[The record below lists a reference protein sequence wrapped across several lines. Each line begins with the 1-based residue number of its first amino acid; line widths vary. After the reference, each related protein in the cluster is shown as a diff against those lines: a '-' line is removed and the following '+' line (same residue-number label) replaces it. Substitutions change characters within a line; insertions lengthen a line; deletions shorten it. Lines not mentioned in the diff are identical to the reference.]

1 MKKKLIPI
9 EQFIKEVKTY
19 FINSQFTSPEAMR
32 EFDWSNETAVN
43 KVIRPIIRFYTEGMC
58 YWFAKMLNDAYPG
71 GRMCVKSGCGHIVYY
86 YEGKIYDIEGIHL
99 EKAKYFPVEYFG
111 DKIDDFKHN
120 YVGGC
125 ATIKDIRE
133 GKKKAKDNNDIIK
146 IGYKS

>member
-1 MKKKLIPI
+1 MKKELIPI
-9 EQFIKEVKTY
+9 EQFIKEVKCF
-19 FINSQFTSPEAMR
+19 FISSQFIGPEAIR
-32 EFDWSNETAVN
+32 EFDWSNETAV
-43 KVIRPIIRFYTEGMC
+43 KKLSKPIIRFYTEGMC

-71 GRMCVKSGCGHIVYY
+71 GRMCVKSGYGHIVYY

-99 EKAKYFPVEYFG
+99 EKAKYIPVEYFG

-120 YVGGC
+120 YIGGC
-125 ATIKDIRE
+125 TTIKDIRE

>member
-1 MKKKLIPI
+1 MKK
-9 EQFIKEVKTY
+9 
-19 FINSQFTSPEAMR
+19 
-32 EFDWSNETAVN
+32 AVN
-43 KVIRPIIRFYTEGMC
+43 NVIRPIIRFYTEGMC

-71 GRMCVKSGCGHIVYY
+71 GIMCVKSGCGHIVYY

-99 EKAKYFPVEYFG
+99 EKAKYFQVEYFG

-120 YVGGC
+120 YIGGC

>member
-9 EQFIKEVKTY
+9 EEFIEYVKIH
-19 FINSQFTSPEAMR
+19 FIDSQFSSLEAME
-32 EFDWSNETAVN
+32 EFDWTDKISIKKAT
-43 KVIRPIIRFYTEGMC
+43 KPIIRFYTEGMC

-71 GRMCVKSGCGHIVYY
+71 GRMCVKSGQGHIVYY

-99 EKAKYFPVEYFG
+99 EKAKYIPVEYFG

-120 YVGGC
+120 YIGGG
-125 ATIKDIRE
+125 ATIKDVRN
-133 GKKKAKDNNDIIK
+133 GRKMAKENNDIIK